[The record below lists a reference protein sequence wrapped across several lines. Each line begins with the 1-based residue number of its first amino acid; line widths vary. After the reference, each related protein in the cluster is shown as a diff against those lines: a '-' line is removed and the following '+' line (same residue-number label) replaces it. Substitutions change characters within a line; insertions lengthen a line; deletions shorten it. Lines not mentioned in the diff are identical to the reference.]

1 MKYWLGDK
9 NFPQRKLLP
18 NEIFPYKVYLTF
30 MKVLNKSGPPAKRPP
45 TSFSALT
52 PTIIGIRSQNF
63 LTYSFSV
70 FTTLVKF
77 QGHT

>member
-30 MKVLNKSGPPAKRPP
+30 MKVLNKSGPPCKKASYQFF
-45 TSFSALT
+45 SFNSYNH
-52 PTIIGIRSQNF
+52 RD
-63 LTYSFSV
+63 
-70 FTTLVKF
+70 
-77 QGHT
+77 